1 MAQFC
6 GDIKCEFYDTF
17 PDGQKFPFCPFCRK
31 PLVAEKPSLPEV
43 TDPQPV
49 DQTIEREE
57 SFVEIKSCPNII
69 SNQFIPP
76 IYNWGATR
84 RERNIESRHDIKF
97 EDVIVTFS
105 TAVLKKHYLQTNG
118 CISLRFK
125 SSSIGEF
132 KFERIE
138 FKGFRQVNYEGNE
151 FILLE
156 ETIKIN
162 KSVLAGLKH
171 SEQLLIPYKYYF
183 SDSEEDLYLNEGD
196 CYRNLII
203 SQYNFIESNN
213 ILKFDMI
220 VLPEQLENEYYYLK
234 QIDTR
239 LSITFNIYVPEEKI
253 LLHLPISTIKD
264 EVQTILFSLCNGYY
278 SKISLL
284 KKRKNFQ
291 VYDSKEQINS
301 IFRYILYIWLKGL
314 MNASSPFHSKI
325 LLSFFTFEDE
335 LIQPHSTELF
345 ILLFQGV
352 NNDFILSLI
361 NSRCDAF
368 SDYISEIKSRPYLL
382 HHAMQGISSKDFSQL
397 IKFLP
402 LYHFL
407 FDSKENFSI
416 AQSNNAFLDNAYWGL
431 PSNVKFQYYDDVD
444 ISVIRDAM
452 SIFHTTDPLLPYS
465 IILLALSSD
474 IFLDLLE
481 IRSIPYLPFFSVLLY
496 RVKTW
501 SLIQQDCEL
510 RELVFTTFLEKSEQ
524 TPGLMNEDH
533 ICQACDVI
541 FRMLDVIKD
550 SPVTL
555 LDKLN
560 LEQAKSILHVLAK
573 LLELFEKNHPTFIS
587 LQHFHRAESIILSLK
602 TAPVLLT
609 TIKNCLYEDVLQPNF
624 QSKCTLL
631 DEVKNVWGALC
642 CILFPQS
649 YNWISAVCKQ
659 LSKRLSEQTLE
670 SILIIFVEICNHY
683 NESNKNSIFSCFSN
697 EILEKLRTSKTFEK
711 DQKTTVEH
719 IVQVSKERFYLVAD
733 IIADILSSNST
744 KLNENPVKHIL
755 TLPWW
760 SRVVKFCKPN
770 EFTQSHPDAENIMEL
785 VRSTFSNLSL
795 QYHILALNTEY
806 LTMVIDNQDNYFSML
821 HSMPEGNPHIL
832 KQLDRVFFNDSVQH
846 RKMLRD
852 AFMEFR
858 VLMYDLKKL
867 LDSTNSQ
874 IRSQELSRFLN
885 FDFKNASISTLISED
900 VKTRI
905 IPDWE
910 HSEII
915 NSARFKLMLRTLPYF
930 IKSQYFLSTF
940 KQKVFE
946 LKEYEKSLK
955 ELHLLYIGAVDTI
968 RNTIKYLFE
977 MEIIISTVFTHFYI
991 DTAQDSDLF
1000 DREIDHLVSAI
1011 ESFDQKSCYKK
1022 ENKTE
1027 SVRKVKLCF
1036 KLKQRQK
1043 LTETIIKVKNHFY
1056 MKGKFSEIDILSTL
1070 NDHEKKLQALTEE
1083 TFQIS
1088 DQIFQFNE
1096 LDQVILDSLLI
1107 CVDLFLWASS
1117 ILQTQTDLENLR
1129 ELALNSI
1136 DGSSFEIN
1144 RISSFYTLCKLFS
1157 PFIYELNEEIDQESF
1172 LNRLSKV
1179 HHNIKSRED
1188 IQNKLADICRD
1199 CAKEANIEFWKTL
1212 ELKHTSIGG
1221 NILSELK
1228 QIMSSGIVI
1237 LYVKKSSC
1245 SIEDIIS
1252 VQITQQVK
1260 TYSLNELKE
1269 MQSEN
1274 ILISSEMHQDSVG
1287 ARFQHLLKLILSL
1300 SEIVLKFHKSG
1311 NVLFRKK
1318 KLAYS
1323 CDSTDILSEDITFL
1337 EEKYKNWINN
1347 FEQSRQKCYFLNFFT
1362 SSQILTIQIELERLE
1377 RSPFKVIER
1386 QAFYLLTFLSEELS
1400 EEIVRGAFNRVE
1412 RGSSSSIRSPIGNID
1427 SDASDEFD
1435 VSPRVESKLS
1445 CFGPLAIDVPEP
1457 TFNNQFDNEHNLD
1470 LMALPQTHNESDQN
1484 HLFYLSRL
1492 ELSKMFNDQPEYIC
1506 LIKLEKLFRI
1516 LSSKNDQEKR
1526 KFSLISG
1533 EPNLIFVASHLMMD
1547 SILSLYYPSK
1557 QLPYPHEVLMCSEK
1571 TTLEEI
1577 EIFWRRSLNHAS
1589 NAFIF
1594 CLASIEKLNY
1604 DVAVKSVS
1612 SLKGFLNSASSNESE
1627 FRLVLICSEEHKHSS
1642 YMASALVRY
1651 ERILTEIQNLENLQ
1665 SFVFRIISASAH
1677 CSLNE
1682 SEYFPMKPASTV
1694 DPDECYVRIVLS
1706 ESQGNGKSL
1715 WITRLVEA
1723 LKKLSKSEDP
1733 HETPCTIVSL
1743 YESKGCEDKTTDKL
1757 LASPVSAGEYGR
1769 IYHFD
1774 IICSSDKQLLSFL
1787 FKLLIMR
1794 TICDSSG
1801 RIYRCSKNNYY
1812 VIEANMSILTPE
1824 LMHFFELF
1832 PVWKCLGPSEVLRSE
1847 KGRKY
1852 TIIEEI
1858 SLRDPSEFQ
1867 SEAFQRVFEYLTKLE
1882 SRANIDGYIYTNYPI
1897 QKCENRLDLLL
1908 KYYGQDNPS
1917 WSEIK
1922 HFISFFNKQLIA
1934 CEGNIYCQTVKFN
1947 TNWSGFKQFL
1957 VDCMVLMSKDFTTPS
1972 LRNSLQSPPPDA
1984 VAGYGIDENRKWGQK
1999 NYPNIFINKDFQS
2012 MTFFGISIS
2021 QNLSKLDGFDS
2032 NRVIAEKVI
2041 PKQLYNLLKKN
2052 EVDLE
2057 EDFHNWDRHKMLS
2070 ILVNVLGVP
2079 SNSSDAPPDPDPN
2092 YVLTVDNVK
2101 KILAIHMRFRSNIPV
2116 ILMGDTGCGKT
2127 RLIQFMCKLQ
2137 SRNPDLHNLVIL
2149 KVHGEITENDI
2160 KDSYRNALEL
2170 AERNSLENI
2179 DTILFFDEANT
2190 SYSIGLIKEILCDRR
2205 VDGVSIP
2212 NRLRLQFVVAC
2223 NPYQRHSD
2231 KMLTKLTSAGL
2242 GMLASNDQVREHFM
2256 DIPLREL
2263 VYRVLPLP
2271 NSLLPLVW
2279 DFGNLTPE
2287 SEKSYIYNIVVTN
2300 LKHYATSK
2308 QLVSYSRVISDTFY
2322 QSQMYMRNR
2331 RDECSFV
2338 SLRDVERTVRVML
2351 WFYQWLPYL
2360 QIYNMTLDLMTY
2372 SLILAL
2378 AVCYRAKLRERKEF
2392 DEYVISNVEHLRN
2405 RITEVSLITR
2415 EIEKLQDV
2423 VVSMMSV
2430 GEHIAINRA
2439 LKENLF
2445 MMFVCIQLKIPL
2457 FIIGKPGTSKSL
2469 AKYIISHS
2477 MNGDLTIHGKKVA
2490 GIQFTQVS
2498 MESYQ
2503 CSQLTT
2509 SEEIRSLFKKCETIQ
2524 AQNDPSCVACVVL
2537 DEVGLAEDSPN
2548 LPLKILHSLLEDGV
2562 DSEGQGPGVAFI
2574 GLSNWALDPAKM
2586 NRGIMLHL
2594 EDPTAEELVNTAHS
2608 IREKHDNYSQ
2618 TLSPYIKSLA
2628 EGYLKLVEMPLLT
2641 NRYSK
2646 DYFGLR
2652 DFYHLVKMLYF
2663 LCKKFNVLNKRI
2675 IIYAI
2680 KKNFSGVTDINAVV
2694 IFNQYLNI
2702 PDSEDDIGPLS
2713 DPLSLITS
2721 SLESKS
2727 HEDPYLRSRYL
2738 LLLTDDYV
2746 ALDILFNSHILNED
2760 TKVMFGSS
2768 FPLDQEYFSI
2778 CHNLNRI
2785 KIFMETGKTVVL
2797 TNLSNVYES
2806 LYEMLNQFYVELF
2819 GRSWVDIGIGSRR
2832 IKCAVH
2838 PDFRLIVIADKSTV
2852 FEKFPPPLINRL
2864 EKHILTISTIIEDD
2878 VVMTNIVSK
2887 LREWLQRF
2895 NTIHINVQNDTLPFM
2910 VYSTINKLRLKGRE
2924 LEWEEHILKVLKFE
2938 LLKIVTPN
2946 SILRFLK
2953 SDLTIEATDVY
2964 QKYCKIKPY
2973 SLADYLQEIPNIKKY
2988 FNEQYQ
2994 SLPDKK
3000 SSSDVIN
3007 PVFHSDLNFNT
3018 NGVIPFLSFV
3028 TTHSILLTET
3038 DISEIANN
3046 LTAHFEM
3053 KPNISLINLSQF
3065 QAEEEFIFSINQDI
3079 SIKLKENEKKI
3090 IIIQCEENSKYS
3102 DLISCAKYR
3111 LVEIINENNSRLNSN
3126 FYFILIIKLVLTEPG
3141 SGCSSFCGEPWDS
3154 VYIDELRKSYHYLL
3168 PPFDQITQLSVA
3180 QIFNYHYQDIP
3191 VCYPIII

>member
-1 MAQFC
+1 M
-6 GDIKCEFYDTF
+6 
-17 PDGQKFPFCPFCRK
+17 
-31 PLVAEKPSLPEV
+31 
-43 TDPQPV
+43 
-49 DQTIEREE
+49 
-57 SFVEIKSCPNII
+57 
-69 SNQFIPP
+69 
-76 IYNWGATR
+76 
-84 RERNIESRHDIKF
+84 
-97 EDVIVTFS
+97 
-105 TAVLKKHYLQTNG
+105 
-118 CISLRFK
+118 
-125 SSSIGEF
+125 
-132 KFERIE
+132 
-138 FKGFRQVNYEGNE
+138 
-151 FILLE
+151 
-156 ETIKIN
+156 
-162 KSVLAGLKH
+162 KH

-183 SDSEEDLYLNEGD
+183 SDSEENLFLNEGD
-196 CYRNLII
+196 CFRNLVIDWFTF
-203 SQYNFIESNN
+203 SGLKN
-213 ILKFDMI
+213 IRKFEMI
-220 VLPEQLENEYYYLK
+220 VLPEKLVNEEYFLK
-234 QIDTR
+234 QIDIR
-239 LSITFNIYVPEEKI
+239 LSIIFNIYVPGEKK
-253 LLHLPISTIKD
+253 LLHLPISNIKD
-264 EVQTILFSLCNGYY
+264 EVQIILFSLFNGYY
-278 SKISLL
+278 SKISR
-284 KKRKNFQ
+284 KEKKNFQ
-291 VYDSKEQINS
+291 IYDSTEQIHEIS
-301 IFRYILYIWLKGL
+301 SYLVFIWLKNL
-314 MNASSPFHSKI
+314 MKTSLPFHSKF
-325 LLSFFTFEDE
+325 LLFFLTFEDE

-352 NNDFILSLI
+352 NDGFILSLI

-397 IKFLP
+397 VKFLP

-452 SIFHTTDPLLPYS
+452 SIFHTIDPLLPYS
-465 IILLALSSD
+465 IILLALRSD
-474 IFLDLLE
+474 IFLDLLK
-481 IRSIPYLPFFSVLLY
+481 IHSIPYLSFFSVSLY

-501 SLIQQDCEL
+501 SLIQQDCKL

-524 TPGLMNEDH
+524 TPGFMDEDD

-560 LEQAKSILHVLAK
+560 LEQAKCTLHFLAK
-573 LLELFEKNHPTFIS
+573 LLELFDEKHPTFLP
-587 LQHFHRAESIILSLK
+587 LQHFHLAKSIIMNLKPAGTLLNIIRRCLS
-602 TAPVLLT
+602 
-609 TIKNCLYEDVLQPNF
+609 EDVLQPNY
-624 QSKCTLL
+624 QSKCTLF
-631 DEVKNVWGALC
+631 DEVTNVWGALS
-642 CILFPQS
+642 CIPFPQT
-649 YNWISAVCKQ
+649 YDWISEISKQ
-659 LSKRLSEQTLE
+659 LSSRLSLQPLRSVLVTFIEL
-670 SILIIFVEICNHY
+670 CNQY
-683 NESNKNSIFSCFSN
+683 NEMLPNDSIFRCFHN
-697 EILEKLRTSKTFEK
+697 EILEKVKTSPTIVEN
-711 DQKTTVEH
+711 QETTVEH
-719 IVQVSKERFYLVAD
+719 IVQVSKEQFYLVAD
-733 IIADILSSNST
+733 IIAAILASNSS

-760 SRVVKFCKPN
+760 SRVARFCKPD
-770 EFTQSHPDAENIMEL
+770 EFTESHPDAENIMEL

-795 QYHILALNTEY
+795 QYHM
-806 LTMVIDNQDNYFSML
+806 LTIKTKDLYIIINNQDNYFSML
-821 HSMPEGNPHIL
+821 QSMPEGDPHIL
-832 KQLDRVFFNDSVQH
+832 KQLNRVFFNDSIQH

-852 AFMEFR
+852 TFIEFR
-858 VLMYDLKKL
+858 ALMHDLTKL

-874 IRSQELSRFLN
+874 IRSQELLQFLD
-885 FDFKNASISTLISED
+885 FDFENSSISTLSRISED
-900 VKTRI
+900 EKI
-905 IPDWE
+905 CIMPDWE

-915 NSARFKLMLRTLPYF
+915 NNSMFNLMLRTLQDLL
-930 IKSQYFLSTF
+930 KSQYFLSTY
-940 KQKVFE
+940 KQKVEE
-946 LKEYEKSLK
+946 LKEFEKSLK
-955 ELHLLYIGAVDTI
+955 ELHLLYIGVADTI
-968 RNTIKYLFE
+968 RNTIKDLFN
-977 MEIIISTVFTHFYI
+977 MKILISTVYTHFYI
-991 DTAQDSDLF
+991 DNAIDSDLF

-1011 ESFDQKSCYKK
+1011 EILDQQPCSNKEYKA
-1022 ENKTE
+1022 E
-1027 SVRKVKLCF
+1027 SVRRAKLCF
-1036 KLKQRQK
+1036 KLKQRRK
-1043 LTETIIKVKNHFY
+1043 LTETIIQVKNQFCL
-1056 MKGKFSEIDILSTL
+1056 KGNFSEIDILKTL
-1070 NDHEKKLQALTEE
+1070 NDQEMELQSITEE
-1083 TFQIS
+1083 MFNIS
-1088 DQIFQFNE
+1088 NQIFQSND
-1096 LDQVILDSLLI
+1096 LDQEILDSLLI

-1117 ILQTQTDLENLR
+1117 ILQTQTDLDNLR

-1136 DGSSFEIN
+1136 DGSPFEVN
-1144 RISSFYTLCKLFS
+1144 RISSFYTLCKLFN
-1157 PFIYELNEEIDQESF
+1157 PFTYELNEEIDQESF
-1172 LNRLSKV
+1172 LYRLSKV

-1221 NILSELK
+1221 NTLSKLK
-1228 QIMSSGIVI
+1228 LIMSDGNII
-1237 LYVKKSSC
+1237 LNVKKSSC
-1245 SIEDIIS
+1245 SVEDIIS
-1252 VQITQQVK
+1252 VQITQDYKIK

-1269 MQSEN
+1269 MQSETV
-1274 ILISSEMHQDSVG
+1274 LISPEMHQDSVG

-1311 NVLFRKK
+1311 NVLFRNK

-1323 CDSTDILSEDITFL
+1323 CDSTDILSEDISFL
-1337 EEKYKNWINN
+1337 EEKYKNWINY
-1347 FEQSRQKCYFLNFFT
+1347 FEQARQKCYFLNFFT
-1362 SSQILTIQIELERLE
+1362 SSQILTIQIGLERLE
-1377 RSPFKVIER
+1377 RFPSKVIEK
-1386 QAFYLLTFLSEELS
+1386 QAFYLLIILSEDLSEE
-1400 EEIVRGAFNRVE
+1400 EVRTAFNRVNG
-1412 RGSSSSIRSPIGNID
+1412 GSLSSGYSSSISSIG
-1427 SDASDEFD
+1427 SVTSDETGL
-1435 VSPRVESKLS
+1435 SARVDSKS
-1445 CFGPLAIDVPEP
+1445 SRFIDAPIP
-1457 TFNNQFDNEHNLD
+1457 KQFDIQPNLD
-1470 LMALPQTHNESDQN
+1470 FMSLSDTELGETHTFYVSKSEMIKMYYDQ
-1484 HLFYLSRL
+1484 H
-1492 ELSKMFNDQPEYIC
+1492 EYIS
-1506 LIKLEKLFRI
+1506 LTKLEEIFRI
-1516 LSSKNDQEKR
+1516 LSSRMVLKTRD
-1526 KFSLISG
+1526 FSLISG
-1533 EPNLIFVASHLMMD
+1533 EPNLIFVANHLIIH
-1547 SILSLYYPSK
+1547 SILSLYYPSN
-1557 QLPYPHEVLMCSEK
+1557 QLPYPHEVLICSEK

-1577 EIFWRRSLNHAS
+1577 EIFWRRSLNNAS

-1612 SLKGFLNSASSNESE
+1612 SLKGFLNSASSNKSE

-1651 ERILTEIQNLENLQ
+1651 ERILTEIENLENLKA
-1665 SFVFRIISASAH
+1665 FVFKSISASTDY
-1677 CSLNE
+1677 SSKE
-1682 SEYFPMKPASTV
+1682 SEHFPMKPASTV
-1694 DPDECYVRIVLS
+1694 DQNRYYVRIVLS

-1715 WITRLVEA
+1715 WITRLVEDLTK
-1723 LKKLSKSEDP
+1723 LKSKSEDP
-1733 HETPCTIVSL
+1733 HLTPCTIVSL
-1743 YESKGCEDKTTDKL
+1743 YESKGCEDKAVNKL

-1774 IICSSDKQLLSFL
+1774 IICSSDKQILSFL

-1812 VIEANMSILTPE
+1812 VIEANMSTLTPE

-1832 PVWKCLGPSEVLRSE
+1832 PVWKCLGPNEVLSYEKRNKRS
-1847 KGRKY
+1847 KMKQITLHDTG
-1852 TIIEEI
+1852 
-1858 SLRDPSEFQ
+1858 EFE
-1867 SEAFQRVFEYLTKLE
+1867 SDAFQRVFTYLAKLE
-1882 SRANIDGYIYTNYPI
+1882 SRANIDEYVYTKDPNLD
-1897 QKCENRLDLLL
+1897 QDCGDQLDLLL
-1908 KYYGQDNPS
+1908 KYYDQDNPS

-1922 HFISFFNKQLIA
+1922 HFISFLNKQLIA
-1934 CEGNIYCQTVKFN
+1934 CEGNIYCQSFKLN
-1947 TNWSGFKQFL
+1947 KNWSGFKQFL

-1999 NYPNIFINKDFQS
+1999 NYPNIFINEDLQS

-2021 QNLSKLDGFDS
+2021 QDLSKLDNFDS
-2032 NRVIAEKVI
+2032 NKIIAKKVI

-2137 SRNPDLHNLVIL
+2137 ARNPDLHNLVIL

-2170 AERNSLENI
+2170 AERNSLKNI

-2212 NRLRLQFVVAC
+2212 NGLRLQFVVAC

-2287 SEKSYIYNIVVTN
+2287 IEKSYIYNIVVTN
-2300 LKHYATSK
+2300 LKHYTSK
-2308 QLVSYSRVISDTFY
+2308 QLVSYSRVISDTLY
-2322 QSQMYMRNR
+2322 HSQMYMRER

-2351 WFYQWLPYL
+2351 WFYQWLPNL
-2360 QIYNMTLDLMTY
+2360 QISNMTLDLITY

-2392 DEYVISNVEHLRN
+2392 DEYVISNVEHLRKQ
-2405 RITEVSLITR
+2405 ITEISLITR

-2423 VVSMMSV
+2423 VVSMMNI
-2430 GEHIAINRA
+2430 GEHIAINRS

-2477 MNGDLTIHGKKVA
+2477 MNGDLNIHGKKVA
-2490 GIQFTQVS
+2490 GIQFTECY

-2509 SEEIRSLFKKCETIQ
+2509 SEEIKSLFRKCGTIQ

-2548 LPLKILHSLLEDGV
+2548 LPLKILHSLLGDGM

-2608 IREKHDNYSQ
+2608 IIKPCGEKHDSYSQ

-2628 EGYLKLVEMPLLT
+2628 EGYLRLVGMPLLK
-2641 NRYSK
+2641 NRHSK

-2652 DFYHLVKMLYF
+2652 DFYHLIKMLYF
-2663 LCKKFNVLNKRI
+2663 LSKKFNVLNKRLM
-2675 IIYAI
+2675 IYAI
-2680 KKNFSGVTDINAVV
+2680 KKNFNGITDIDVIV

-2702 PDSEDDIGPLS
+2702 SDSEDDVGPLS

-2738 LLLTDDYV
+2738 LLLTDGYV

-2887 LREWLQRF
+2887 LTEWLQRF
-2895 NTIHINVQNDTLPFM
+2895 NTVHINVQNDTLPFM
-2910 VYSTINKLRLKGRE
+2910 VYSTINKLGLKGRE
-2924 LEWEEHILKVLKFE
+2924 LEWEEHILKVVKFE
-2938 LLKIVTPN
+2938 LLKIVTPI
-2946 SILRFLK
+2946 SILRLSK
-2953 SDLTIEATDVY
+2953 SDLTQEASEIY
-2964 QKYCKIKPY
+2964 ENYCKIKHH
-2973 SLADYLQEIPNIKKY
+2973 SLVDYFHELSKNRQNFNGHMRNISLKIGNKLSSSESNFVPQSKFDSKACEEIP
-2988 FNEQYQ
+2988 
-2994 SLPDKK
+2994 L
-3000 SSSDVIN
+3000 
-3007 PVFHSDLNFNT
+3007 
-3018 NGVIPFLSFV
+3018 LSFV

-3046 LTAHFEM
+3046 LTAHFEL

-3065 QAEEEFIFSINQDI
+3065 RAEKEFIFSINQNI
-3079 SIKLKENEKKI
+3079 SIKLKKNEKKI
-3090 IIIQCEENSKYS
+3090 IIIQCEENSKNS

-3126 FYFILIIKLVLTEPG
+3126 FF
-3141 SGCSSFCGEPWDS
+3141 
-3154 VYIDELRKSYHYLL
+3154 
-3168 PPFDQITQLSVA
+3168 
-3180 QIFNYHYQDIP
+3180 
-3191 VCYPIII
+3191 